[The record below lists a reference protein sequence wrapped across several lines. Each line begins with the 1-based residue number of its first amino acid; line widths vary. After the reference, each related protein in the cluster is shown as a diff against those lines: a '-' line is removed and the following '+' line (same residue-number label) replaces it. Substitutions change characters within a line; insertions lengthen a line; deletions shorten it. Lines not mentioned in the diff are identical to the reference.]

1 MKRIWHS
8 AALPFAIR
16 NVCTYGS
23 TWAPAAAIGTV
34 FSHGGQVLVGAEDYD
49 SREGSI
55 PTRRTAILEFPSMQ
69 AAKDW
74 YECAEYQAVIHLRHE
89 ATSEGSCQILDGFV
103 LPGA

>member
-1 MKRIWHS
+1 MPK
-8 AALPFAIR
+8 AYALFQ
-16 NVCTYGS
+16 NNLVDGEKFGNYV
-23 TWAPAAAIGTV
+23 AAAIGTV

-74 YECAEYQAVIHLRHE
+74 YECAEYQSVIHLRHE